1 MRIHHFSPGPEWEQP
16 LTITR
21 TVKNC
26 WQCPYHERRREDT
39 ACPFSVCTRLTMH
52 GHRINSLDK
61 REICQAN
68 FPRWCPVKKGTV
80 KP

>member
-1 MRIHHFSPGPEWEQP
+1 MRTYCFQPGPEWEQP
-16 LTITR
+16 FAITR

-39 ACPFSVCTRLTMH
+39 TCGFSVCTRVTRH
-52 GHRINSLDK
+52 GKRLVTRDHRDIH
-61 REICQAN
+61 EGN

-80 KP
+80 AP